1 MAEYIER
8 AAVEKMLEDA
18 QLISDGEYCGYC
30 TEDVSLNSIPAA
42 DVAEVRHG
50 MGYVEENKEENMVKE
65 LYRLALSTYGAQAQ
79 TMMVMEEMAEL
90 QKELCKHARGKE
102 NRAQIA
108 EEIADVQIMLEQMEL
123 LHDCEGLVAGFKAQK
138 LDRLE
143 KRLREG

>member
-1 MAEYIER
+1 MEMS
-8 AAVEKMLEDA
+8 K
-18 QLISDGEYCGYC
+18 
-30 TEDVSLNSIPAA
+30 T
-42 DVAEVRHG
+42 
-50 MGYVEENKEENMVKE
+50 E

-90 QKELCKHARGKE
+90 QKELCKHARDKE

-143 KRLREG
+143 KRLRGVDGND